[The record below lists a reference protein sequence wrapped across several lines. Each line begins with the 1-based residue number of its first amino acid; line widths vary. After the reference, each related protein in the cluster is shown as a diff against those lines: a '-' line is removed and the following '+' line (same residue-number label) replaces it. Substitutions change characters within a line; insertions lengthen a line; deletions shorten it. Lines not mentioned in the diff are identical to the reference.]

1 MDYYTV
7 EGHGDLARDPQTNA
21 ILNVNKTAYMQYI
34 ERRSVKSKENKK
46 VQTIYYKQQETMSI
60 IGMPNA

>member
-21 ILNVNKTAYMQYI
+21 ILNVNKTDYMQYI
-34 ERRSVKSKENKK
+34 ERRLSL
-46 VQTIYYKQQETMSI
+46 IHI
-60 IGMPNA
+60 